1 MFGRKKKKK
10 KDRFRS
16 KYMDEDFDSM
26 SDEEFLERASKIYK
40 ESIIRGVSGTM
51 LFIIGLAILIVAC
64 TYLW

>member
-1 MFGRKKKKK
+1 MFGRKKKK

-26 SDEEFLERASKIYK
+26 SDEEFLEKASKIYK